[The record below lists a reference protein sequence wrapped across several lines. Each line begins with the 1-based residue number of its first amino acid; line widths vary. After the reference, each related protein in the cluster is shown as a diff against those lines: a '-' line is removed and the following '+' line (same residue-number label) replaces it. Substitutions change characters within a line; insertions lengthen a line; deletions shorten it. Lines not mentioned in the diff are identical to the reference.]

1 MHSSL
6 NVIALWSHD
15 TFDREAEPSRDATFE
30 REEHGFEA
38 LWRAVLEQGIQGDG
52 QATFTRFSLELSDRR
67 RVDIPVGPS
76 ENPHL
81 VSLRE
86 RRREPGFLKMVA
98 QLHLERVDR
107 AFDFAPFLALGPPEI
122 LQKIARALAVPL
134 SIGGAFERVKDGWQ
148 LGASKPHLEVRNAG
162 WSGDVWLVAVDGLE
176 HSGAKIPFAVTVRFR
191 DDGTWKIDHLLDV
204 PHTEPL
210 RDALLASGLL

>member
-1 MHSSL
+1 M
-6 NVIALWSHD
+6 IALWSHD
-15 TFDREAEPSRDATFE
+15 TFDRDAEPMRDATFE
-30 REEHGFEA
+30 TEALGFEA
-38 LWRAVLEQGIQGDG
+38 LWRAVLDQGIQGDG

-67 RVDIPVGPS
+67 RVDIPVGPF

-81 VSLRE
+81 LELRE

-98 QLHLERVDR
+98 ELHVELVDR
-107 AFDFAPFLALGPPEI
+107 VFDFAPFLALGPPLI
-122 LQKIARALAVPL
+122 LQKIARVLAVPL
-134 SIGGAFERVKDGWQ
+134 SVRGGFERVEGGWH
-148 LGASKPHLEVRNAG
+148 LGGNEVHLDVRNTG
-162 WSGDVWLVAVDGLE
+162 GSGDVWLVAVNGLE
-176 HSGAKIPFAVTVRFR
+176 HAGAKIPFAVTVRFR